1 MLEQMYTPTL
11 KMKKMLRKADFHV
24 KEIEDTE
31 IIHTLVRQSALGV
44 ITE

>member
-11 KMKKMLRKADFHV
+11 KMKKMLRKTDFHV

>member
-1 MLEQMYTPTL
+1 MLEQVYTPVL
-11 KMKKMLRKADFHV
+11 KMKKMLRKTDFHV

-31 IIHTLVRQSALGV
+31 IIHTFVCQSGLGV

>member
-1 MLEQMYTPTL
+1 MYTPTL
-11 KMKKMLRKADFHV
+11 KTKKMLRKTDFHV